1 MDELG
6 GPQQLAAKTRAMA
19 DEWDN
24 WEDEEGVEQVEQVEQ
39 VGSVAGSNYQKPS
52 LLKIIPE
59 IL

>member
-19 DEWDN
+19 DEWDD
-24 WEDEEGVEQVEQVEQ
+24 WEDEEGVEQVEQ
-39 VGSVAGSNYQKPS
+39 VGSVAGSNYPKPS